1 MTLAALHVTKCR
13 LCGQPPAGPGGLC
26 SDCGRALARARVG
39 PAVLRSGSPAG
50 ARRQRIVERIVLTS
64 PIDPEP
70 ARSPKKAR
78 AALWAALGVVAVV
91 TMLAATANLAPP
103 HPVEIKPS
111 ERPARV
117 VPQLLEP
124 ATQNEPAEGEAPVEP
139 PQKLAE
145 SPALPKDS
153 TRTPALRLARNTP
166 ATHAVGDAKP
176 AIDASRANA
185 GAEPMEVELPVQQ
198 ARANIAP
205 TPTTGDDGQALSTL
219 LEKCSEER
227 FLAGVICEQ
236 KVRLRYCEGKWG
248 QVPQCT
254 KKPHVD

>member
-26 SDCGRALARARVG
+26 SDCSRALARAREG
-39 PAVLRSGSPAG
+39 PAAARSGTAAA

-64 PIDPEP
+64 PVDPEP
-70 ARSPKKAR
+70 ARSPKKAG
-78 AALWAALGVVAVV
+78 AALWATIGVVVV
-91 TMLAATANLAPP
+91 VLVLAATANLSPQR
-103 HPVEIKPS
+103 PVEVKVS

-124 ATQNEPAEGEAPVEP
+124 APPNDPAEAQPPVDAPRKVTETP
-139 PQKLAE
+139 
-145 SPALPKDS
+145 SLPKDS
-153 TRTPALRLARNTP
+153 ARNP
-166 ATHAVGDAKP
+166 AQRPGRGASQARGVADAKASEAP
-176 AIDASRANA
+176 AVVAS
-185 GAEPMEVELPVQQ
+185 PPEVEPPVQQ
-198 ARANIAP
+198 ARANIAASAP
-205 TPTTGDDGQALSTL
+205 AVDEGQSLAAM
-219 LEKCSEER
+219 LEKCSEEK

-236 KVRLRYCEGKWG
+236 KARLRYCEGKWG